1 MIIQRLFSSK
11 EQKARV
17 KGWRKAQTGEVE
29 PSSIRRFGKNLEE
42 IKNVSREGNIE
53 RSRRD
58 ILKGK
63 NLDPLAIKEEQGR
76 TIIYDP
82 HKPLSLE
89 ATFKNKKDMNKMLE
103 SARKDGYK
111 DAEIELNQVYKEKI
125 KGLKR
130 KKAIKKLGKGALI
143 AGGVVAAGVGA
154 KKLADKKKAEN
165 KKDRE

>member
-17 KGWRKAQTGEVE
+17 KEWRKAQTGNVE
-29 PSSIRRFGKNLEE
+29 PASVTRHGKTFEDI
-42 IKNVSREGNIE
+42 IKVSREGNIE

-58 ILKGK
+58 ILKNK
-63 NLDPLAIKEEQGR
+63 NLDPLAEKEKQSR
-76 TIIYDP
+76 TSGPI
-82 HKPLSLE
+82 E
-89 ATFKNKKDMNKMLE
+89 ATFKNKKGMNKTLE
-103 SARKDGYK
+103 SVRKDGYK
-111 DAEIELNQVYKEKI
+111 DAEIELNQIYKEKI

-130 KKAIKKLGKGALI
+130 KKALKKLGKGALI

-165 KKDRE
+165 KIDRA